1 MVSFKSKLKQKYKCK
16 ILIELLSALLKPF
29 CIRRMLNKAQ
39 LERKCRLKDDSDTV
53 VQNINSCS
61 GESCESCESGESG
74 NAGDSDGSG
83 SGESDYSG
91 ISNRQKCEDR
101 IL

>member
-1 MVSFKSKLKQKYKCK
+1 
-16 ILIELLSALLKPF
+16 
-29 CIRRMLNKAQ
+29 MLNKAQ

-61 GESCESCESGESG
+61 GESCESCESGESSESG

-83 SGESDYSG
+83 SGELDYSG
-91 ISNRQKCEDR
+91 ISNRQKCEDQ

>member
-1 MVSFKSKLKQKYKCK
+1 
-16 ILIELLSALLKPF
+16 
-29 CIRRMLNKAQ
+29 MLNKAQ

-61 GESCESCESGESG
+61 GESCESCESGESSESG

-83 SGESDYSG
+83 SGELDYSG